1 MYMRKFK
8 QIYIEI
14 TNICNLNCSFCP
26 KNNRP
31 KKFMTIEEF
40 DTITDEISPLTNTV
54 CLHLMGEP
62 LLHPNIKEIFEI
74 CNRKNLSV
82 YLTTNG
88 TLIKQNLDL
97 LKSGCAKRISVSLH
111 SYEANTNP
119 YSLDEYLE
127 NVIYSCKEIANNS
140 KTYIEFRL
148 WNETSNQNA
157 KNTLNKNIIEKINNI
172 FNTNI
177 NYQNVQHH
185 TSIADNIYISFADTF
200 EWPINTENKEQNC
213 VKFCYG
219 LRSHFGILCDGTVVA
234 CCLDSEGK
242 LALGNIFESK
252 ILDILNTTRAQNIY
266 KGFTDRNITEEFCK
280 TCTYANKFLG

>member
-1 MYMRKFK
+1 MKKFK

-26 KNNRP
+26 KNSRP
-31 KKFMTIEEF
+31 KKFMSIEEF
-40 DTITDEISPLTNTV
+40 DKITDEISPLTNIV

-74 CNRKNLSV
+74 CNKKRLNV

-97 LKSGCAKRISVSLH
+97 LKSGCAQRISVSLH
-111 SYEANTNP
+111 SFEANNNSN
-119 YSLDEYLE
+119 SLDDYLE
-127 NVIYSCKEIANNS
+127 NTLTSCKEIANNS
-140 KTYIEFRL
+140 KTCIEFRL
-148 WNETSNQNA
+148 WNEASAKNA
-157 KNTLNKNIIEKINNI
+157 KNTLNKNIIEKINQA
-172 FNTNI
+172 FNVNLGT
-177 NYQNVQHH
+177 QNPQQHI
-185 TSIADNIYISFADTF
+185 SITDKIYISFADTF
-200 EWPINTENKEQNC
+200 DWPISTENKEKNS

-242 LALGNIFESK
+242 LALGNIFNSK
-252 ILDILNTTRAQNIY
+252 ISDILNTPRAKNIY
-266 KGFTDRNITEEFCK
+266 KGFTDRNTTEEFCK

>member
-1 MYMRKFK
+1 MRKFK

-31 KKFMTIEEF
+31 KKFMTVDEF
-40 DTITDEISPLTNTV
+40 DIITDEISPLTNTI

-74 CNRKNLSV
+74 SSKKNLNV

-97 LKSGCAKRISVSLH
+97 LKSGCAKKISVSLH
-111 SYEANTNP
+111 SFEANNNFN
-119 YSLDEYLE
+119 SLDEYLE
-127 NVIYSCKEIANNS
+127 DILFSCKEISDNS
-140 KTYIEFRL
+140 QTYIEFRL
-148 WNETSNQNA
+148 WNENCDKNA
-157 KNTLNKNIIEKINNI
+157 KNTLNRNIIEKINKT
-172 FNTNI
+172 FNTNLTAQNAQCHISI
-177 NYQNVQHH
+177 N
-185 TSIADNIYISFADTF
+185 DKIYISFADAF
-200 EWPINTENKEQNC
+200 EWPINTENQEKNS

-234 CCLDSEGK
+234 CCLDNEGK
-242 LALGNIFESK
+242 LALGNIFKSK
-252 ILDILNTTRAQNIY
+252 ISDILNTPRAQNIY
-266 KGFTDRNITEEFCK
+266 KGFTDRNTSEEFCK
-280 TCTYANKFLG
+280 TCTYANRFHG

>member
-1 MYMRKFK
+1 MRKFK

-31 KKFMTIEEF
+31 KKFMAVKEF
-40 DTITDEISPLTNTV
+40 DAITDEIKPLTNTV

-74 CNRKNLSV
+74 CNKKNLNV

-88 TLIKQNLDL
+88 TLIKKHLDL

-111 SYEANTNP
+111 SFEANENLNT
-119 YSLDEYLE
+119 LDEYLE
-127 NVIYSCKEIANNS
+127 DAILSCKEIADCS

-148 WNETSNQNA
+148 WNEDTNISA
-157 KNTLNKNIIEKINNI
+157 KNKLNKTILEKINKT
-172 FNTNI
+172 FNI
-177 NYQNVQHH
+177 NLTNDNLQHH
-185 TSIADNIYISFADTF
+185 TSIADNIYISFADAF
-200 EWPINTENKEQNC
+200 EWPITTENKEKNC

-234 CCLDSEGK
+234 CCLDNEGK
-242 LALGNIFESK
+242 LALGNIFESN
-252 ILDILNTTRAQNIY
+252 ITDILNTPRAQNIY

>member
-1 MYMRKFK
+1 MRKFK
-8 QIYIEI
+8 QIYVEI

-31 KKFMTIEEF
+31 KRFMTVDEF
-40 DTITDEISPLTNTV
+40 DIITDEISPITNTI

-74 CNRKNLSV
+74 CNEKNLNV

-88 TLIKQNLDL
+88 TLLKQNLDL

-111 SYEANTNP
+111 SFEANTNSN
-119 YSLDEYLE
+119 SLDEYLE
-127 NVIYSCKEIANNS
+127 GVLLSCKEISDNS
-140 KTYIEFRL
+140 QTCIEFRL
-148 WNETSNQNA
+148 WNEDSNKKA
-157 KNTLNKNIIEKINNI
+157 KNTLNKNIVNKINKI
-172 FNTNI
+172 FNTNLAD
-177 NYQNVQHH
+177 QNLQCHL
-185 TSIADNIYISFADTF
+185 SITDKIYISFADIF
-200 EWPINTENKEQNC
+200 EWPINTENQEKNS

-242 LALGNIFESK
+242 LALGNIFQNK
-252 ILDILNTTRAQNIY
+252 ISDILNTPRAQNIY
-266 KGFTDRNITEEFCK
+266 KGFTDRNTTEEFCK

>member
-1 MYMRKFK
+1 MKKFK

-26 KNNRP
+26 KNSRP
-31 KKFMTIEEF
+31 KKFMTVEEF
-40 DTITDEISPLTNTV
+40 EKITDEISPLTNTI

-74 CNRKNLSV
+74 CSKKKLNV

-88 TLIKQNLDL
+88 TLLKQSLDL

-111 SYEANTNP
+111 SFEANNNCN
-119 YSLDEYLE
+119 SLDDYLG
-127 NVIYSCKEIANNS
+127 NVLFSCKEIAEKS
-140 KTYIEFRL
+140 QTYIEFRL
-148 WNETSNQNA
+148 WNDTSDANA
-157 KNTLNKNIIEKINNI
+157 KNTLNKIILEKINKT
-172 FNTNI
+172 FKTNI
-177 NYQNVQHH
+177 TTQNLQHH
-185 TSIADNIYISFADTF
+185 TSITDKIYINFANVF
-200 EWPINTENKEQNC
+200 EWPINTENKEKNS

-234 CCLDSEGK
+234 CCLDNEGK
-242 LALGNIFESK
+242 LALGNIFERK
-252 ILDILNTTRAQNIY
+252 IADILNTPRAQNIY
-266 KGFTDRNITEEFCK
+266 KGFTNRNITEEFCK

>member
-1 MYMRKFK
+1 MRKFK

-31 KKFMTIEEF
+31 KKFMAVKEF
-40 DTITDEISPLTNTV
+40 DAITDEIKPLTNTV

-74 CNRKNLSV
+74 CNKKNLNV

-88 TLIKQNLDL
+88 TLIKKNLDL

-111 SYEANTNP
+111 SFEANENLNT
-119 YSLDEYLE
+119 LDEYLE
-127 NVIYSCKEIANNS
+127 DAILSCKEIADSS

-148 WNETSNQNA
+148 WNEDTNISA
-157 KNTLNKNIIEKINNI
+157 KNKLNKTILEKINKT
-172 FNTNI
+172 FNI
-177 NYQNVQHH
+177 NLTNDNLQPH
-185 TSIADNIYISFADTF
+185 TSIADNIYISFADAF
-200 EWPINTENKEQNC
+200 EWPITTENKEKNC

-234 CCLDSEGK
+234 CCLDNEGK
-242 LALGNIFESK
+242 LALGNIFESN
-252 ILDILNTTRAQNIY
+252 ITDILNTPRAQNIY

>member
-1 MYMRKFK
+1 MRKFK

-26 KNNRP
+26 KNSRP

-40 DTITDEISPLTNTV
+40 DTITDEISPLTNTI

-74 CNRKNLSV
+74 CNKKNLNV

-88 TLIKQNLDL
+88 TLIKQNFDL

-111 SYEANTNP
+111 SFEANNNSN
-119 YSLDEYLE
+119 SLDNYLE
-127 NVIYSCKEIANNS
+127 DVLFSCKEISDNC

-148 WNETSNQNA
+148 WNENSDKNA
-157 KNTLNKNIIEKINNI
+157 KNLLNQNIIEKINTT
-172 FNTNI
+172 FNTNLV
-177 NYQNVQHH
+177 NQDLDHH
-185 TSIADNIYISFADTF
+185 TSISDKIYISFADSF
-200 EWPINTENKEQNC
+200 EWPINTENQEKNC

-242 LALGNIFESK
+242 LALGNIFNSK
-252 ILDILNTTRAQNIY
+252 ISDILNTPRAQNIY
-266 KGFTDRNITEEFCK
+266 KGFTDRNITEDFCK

>member
-1 MYMRKFK
+1 MRKFK
-8 QIYIEI
+8 QVYIEI

-26 KNNRP
+26 KNSRP
-31 KKFMTIEEF
+31 KRFMTVEEF
-40 DTITDEISPLTNTV
+40 DKITDEISPLTSTI

-62 LLHPNIKEIFEI
+62 LLHPNIKEIFDI
-74 CNRKNLSV
+74 CNKKNLNV

-88 TLIKQNLDL
+88 TLFKENLDM

-111 SYEANTNP
+111 SFEANSNCK
-119 YSLDEYLE
+119 SLDDYLE
-127 NVIYSCKEIANNS
+127 DVLSACKYIADNS

-148 WNETSNQNA
+148 WNESNDNAA
-157 KNTLNKNIIEKINNI
+157 KNTLNKSIIEKISKT
-172 FNTNI
+172 FNADIDTQNLQPHTNI
-177 NYQNVQHH
+177 TDEV
-185 TSIADNIYISFADTF
+185 YISFADTF
-200 EWPINTENKEQNC
+200 EWPINTENKEKNS

-252 ILDILNTTRAQNIY
+252 ILDILNTPRAQNIY
-266 KGFTDRNITEEFCK
+266 KGFTDRNTTEDFCK
-280 TCTYANKFLG
+280 TCTYANKFIS

>member
-1 MYMRKFK
+1 MRKFK

-26 KNNRP
+26 KNSRP

-40 DTITDEISPLTNTV
+40 DTITNEISPLTNTI

-74 CNRKNLSV
+74 CNKKNLNV

-111 SYEANTNP
+111 SFEANNNSI
-119 YSLDEYLE
+119 SLDDYLE
-127 NVIYSCKEIANNS
+127 NTIASCKEISENS
-140 KTYIEFRL
+140 QTYIEFRL
-148 WNETSNQNA
+148 WNENSDKNA
-157 KNTLNKNIIEKINNI
+157 KNTLNKNIITKINKT
-172 FNTNI
+172 FNTNLAT
-177 NYQNVQHH
+177 QNLQHH
-185 TSIADNIYISFADTF
+185 TSINDKIYISCANTF
-200 EWPINTENKEQNC
+200 EWPINTENKEKNSN
-213 VKFCYG
+213 KFCYA

-234 CCLDSEGK
+234 CCLDNEGK
-242 LALGNIFESK
+242 LALGNIFKSK
-252 ILDILNTTRAQNIY
+252 IIDILNTPRAQNIY
-266 KGFTDRNITEEFCK
+266 KGFANRNITEEFCK
-280 TCTYANKFLG
+280 TCTYANKFFD

>member
-1 MYMRKFK
+1 MRKFK
-8 QIYIEI
+8 QIYVEI

-26 KNNRP
+26 KNSRP
-31 KKFMTIEEF
+31 KRFMTIEEF
-40 DTITDEISPLTNTV
+40 DAVTDEIAPLTNTI

-74 CNRKNLSV
+74 CNKKNLSV

-88 TLIKQNLDL
+88 TLLKQNLDL
-97 LKSGCAKRISVSLH
+97 LKSGCVKRISVSLH
-111 SYEANTNP
+111 SFEANSNIS
-119 YSLDEYLE
+119 SLDEYLDS
-127 NVIYSCKEIANNS
+127 VLLSCKEIADNS

-148 WNETSNQNA
+148 WNEASGENS
-157 KNTLNKNIIEKINNI
+157 KNTLNKYIIEKINSI

-177 NYQNVQHH
+177 LAEHLKHNV
-185 TSIADNIYISFADTF
+185 SITGEIYISFADVF
-200 EWPINTENKEQNC
+200 DWPIKTECQEKNSA
-213 VKFCYG
+213 KFCYA

-252 ILDILNTTRAQNIY
+252 IRDILNTPRAQNIY
-266 KGFTDRNITEEFCK
+266 KGFTDRNISEEFCK
-280 TCTYANKFLG
+280 SCTYANKFN

>member
-1 MYMRKFK
+1 MRKFK

-31 KKFMTIEEF
+31 KKFMAVEEF
-40 DTITDEISPLTNTV
+40 NSITDEISPLTNTV

-74 CNRKNLSV
+74 CNEKKLNV

-88 TLIKQNLDL
+88 TLIKQNLDM

-111 SYEANTNP
+111 SFEANNNSI
-119 YSLDEYLE
+119 SLDEYLYD
-127 NVIYSCKEIANNS
+127 VLSSCKEIADNS
-140 KTYIEFRL
+140 QTYIELRL
-148 WNETSNQNA
+148 WNDTNAPNA
-157 KNTLNKNIIEKINNI
+157 KNTLNTNIIEEINKT
-172 FNTNI
+172 FNTNLSE
-177 NYQNVQHH
+177 QNLQRH
-185 TSIADNIYISFADTF
+185 TNITDKIYISFADTF
-200 EWPINTENKEQNC
+200 DWPINTEHQEKNSI
-213 VKFCYG
+213 KFCYG

-234 CCLDSEGK
+234 CCLDNEGR

-252 ILDILNTTRAQNIY
+252 ISDILNSPRAQNIY
-266 KGFTDRNITEEFCK
+266 KGFTDRNTSEEFCK
-280 TCTYANKFLG
+280 TCTYANKFLR

>member
-1 MYMRKFK
+1 MKKFK
-8 QIYIEI
+8 LIFIEI

-31 KKFMTIEEF
+31 KKFMSLQEF
-40 DTITDEISPLTNTV
+40 DAITDQIAPLTNTI

-62 LLHPNIKEIFEI
+62 LLHPNLKEIFEI
-74 CNRKNLSV
+74 CNKKNLSV

-88 TLIKQNLDL
+88 TLIKQNFDL

-111 SYEANTNP
+111 SFEANSNAG
-119 YSLDEYLE
+119 SLDNYLDD
-127 NVIYSCKEIANNS
+127 VLCCCKQIADNS

-148 WNETSNQNA
+148 WNETTNINA
-157 KNTLNKNIIEKINNI
+157 KNTLNKNIIEKINKT

-177 NYQNVQHH
+177 VPQSTQQNL
-185 TSIADNIYISFADTF
+185 NITNSVYISFANAF
-200 EWPINTENKEQNC
+200 EWPISTENKQKNSA
-213 VKFCYG
+213 KFCYA

-234 CCLDSEGK
+234 CCLDNEGK
-242 LALGNIFESK
+242 LALGNIFKDK
-252 ILDILNTTRAQNIY
+252 IADILNTPRAQNIY
-266 KGFTDRNITEEFCK
+266 KGFTDRNVTEEFCK

>member
-1 MYMRKFK
+1 MRKFK
-8 QIYIEI
+8 QIYVEI

-31 KKFMTIEEF
+31 KRFMTVDEF
-40 DTITDEISPLTNTV
+40 DIITDEISPLTNTI

-74 CNRKNLSV
+74 CNEKNLNV

-88 TLIKQNLDL
+88 TLLKQNLDL

-111 SYEANTNP
+111 SFEANTNSN
-119 YSLDEYLE
+119 SLDEYLE
-127 NVIYSCKEIANNS
+127 GVLLSCKEISDNS
-140 KTYIEFRL
+140 QTCIEFRL
-148 WNETSNQNA
+148 WNEDSNKKA
-157 KNTLNKNIIEKINNI
+157 KNTLNKNIVNKINKI
-172 FNTNI
+172 FNTNLAD
-177 NYQNVQHH
+177 QNLQCHL
-185 TSIADNIYISFADTF
+185 SITDKIYISFADIF
-200 EWPINTENKEQNC
+200 EWPINTENQEKNS

-242 LALGNIFESK
+242 LALGNIFQSK
-252 ILDILNTTRAQNIY
+252 ISDILNTPRAQNIY

>member
-1 MYMRKFK
+1 MRKFK

-26 KNNRP
+26 KNSRL
-31 KKFMTIEEF
+31 KRFMTVEEF
-40 DTITDEISPLTNTV
+40 DAITDEISPLTNTI

-74 CNRKNLSV
+74 CNKKNLNV

-88 TLIKQNLDL
+88 TLIKQKLDL

-111 SYEANTNP
+111 SFEANNNTS
-119 YSLDEYLE
+119 SLDEYLE
-127 NVIYSCKEIANNS
+127 SVLLSCKEISDNS
-140 KTYIEFRL
+140 KTCIEFRL
-148 WNETSNQNA
+148 WNESDDKNA
-157 KNTLNKNIIEKINNI
+157 KNTLNQKIIEKINKTFNANI
-172 FNTNI
+172 DTENL
-177 NYQNVQHH
+177 QNHI
-185 TSIADNIYISFADTF
+185 SISDRIYISFADVF
-200 EWPINTENKEQNC
+200 EWPITTENKEKNS

-242 LALGNIFESK
+242 LALGNIFNNK
-252 ILDILNTTRAQNIY
+252 ISDILNTPRAQNIY
-266 KGFTDRNITEEFCK
+266 KGFVDRNTTEEFCK
-280 TCTYANKFLG
+280 TCTFANKFLG

>member
-1 MYMRKFK
+1 MRKFK

-31 KKFMTIEEF
+31 KKFMSVAEF
-40 DTITDEISPLTNTV
+40 DTITDEIAPLTNTI

-74 CNRKNLSV
+74 CNSKNLNV

-88 TLIKQNLDL
+88 TLLKQNLDL
-97 LKSGCAKRISVSLH
+97 LKSGCAKRISISLH
-111 SYEANTNP
+111 SFEANDNSN
-119 YSLDEYLE
+119 SLDEYLE
-127 NVIYSCKEIANNS
+127 NVLLSCKEIAS
-140 KTYIEFRL
+140 SSPTYIELRL
-148 WNETSNQNA
+148 WNESNGVEA
-157 KNTLNKNIIEKINNI
+157 KNTLNKNIVEKINNT
-172 FNTNI
+172 FNTNLDT
-177 NYQNVQHH
+177 QNLQHH
-185 TSIADNIYISFADTF
+185 TSINDKIYINFADAF
-200 EWPINTENKEQNC
+200 EWPINTENKEKNC

-252 ILDILNTTRAQNIY
+252 ISDILNTPRAQNIY

-280 TCTYANKFLG
+280 TCTYANKFLD